1 MYKFFAPLFL
11 SMFTIV
17 LTPQAQAADKDV
29 YRVNCLPE
37 VGVMEIKRYSTGGK
51 GQVSY
56 FAAPAD
62 MEQKGYHN
70 PLWQQG
76 RPDMYQHQCVIH
88 GQQVL
93 VKMDALSY
101 TEEKHGRPCAW
112 DEQSTLRINAWV
124 DGEQIIDSLRFDG
137 GCTKTKALLGE
148 TIAGISIHPF
158 TADTKPSDKASEVWI
173 GVEVLTREGYL
184 KKRYG
189 VDLLLSDE
197 EVSKFYNNHPLTNRD
212 IHGKDIDEKFPPD
225 LQAP

>member
-1 MYKFFAPLFL
+1 MYKFLAPLFL
-11 SMFTIV
+11 GIFTVIS
-17 LTPQAQAADKDV
+17 TPQAQAADKDV

-56 FAAPAD
+56 FAEPAD

-112 DEQSTLRINAWV
+112 DKQSILRINAWV
-124 DGEQIIDSLRFDG
+124 DGEQVIDNLRFNG
-137 GCTKTKALLGE
+137 GCTKSKAFLGDSIYGI
-148 TIAGISIHPF
+148 TIYPRPEAYKEHAYQ
-158 TADTKPSDKASEVWI
+158 ADVNI
-173 GVEVLTREGYL
+173 NL
-184 KKRYG
+184 
-189 VDLLLSDE
+189 DLA
-197 EVSKFYNNHPLTNRD
+197 
-212 IHGKDIDEKFPPD
+212 GKDLYFGIKYNPPYKEGNSLSKGVPLSNADVHGADIEKNFPPD

>member
-1 MYKFFAPLFL
+1 MYKFLAPLFL
-11 SMFTIV
+11 GIFTVIS
-17 LTPQAQAADKDV
+17 TPLAQAADKDV

-88 GQQVL
+88 GQPVL

-137 GCTKTKALLGE
+137 GCTKSRAFLGE
-148 TIAGISIHPF
+148 SLKGISIQPLLPRGEKAKVF
-158 TADTKPSDKASEVWI
+158 VYIQTVALGGGYEDK
-173 GVEVLTREGYL
+173 RH
-184 KKRYG
+184 G